1 MSALK
6 LKITRIGNS
15 SGVVLPKEAMARL
28 KIEEGDT
35 IYLTE
40 APGGYRIV
48 NYDPDFEATMEAA
61 RKVMRKR
68 RTLLRALAK

>member
-35 IYLTE
+35 IFLTE

-61 RKVMRKR
+61 RKVMRMR

>member
-6 LKITRIGNS
+6 LKVTRIGNS
-15 SGVVLPKEAMARL
+15 NGVVLPKEAMARL
-28 KIEEGDT
+28 KIEAGDT
-35 IYLTE
+35 IFLTE

-68 RTLLRALAK
+68 RTLLRSLAK

>member
-1 MSALK
+1 
-6 LKITRIGNS
+6 
-15 SGVVLPKEAMARL
+15 MARL
-28 KIEEGDT
+28 EIEEGDT